1 MRKEKWGWK
10 QGTYSFGTLVL
21 RRAPAAV
28 GWEQEAL
35 VDSKEPPLGNGC
47 TSIEGGSCSV
57 E

>member
-47 TSIEGGSCSV
+47 TSIEGG
-57 E
+57 